1 MLYALSYGCIL
12 LRPYAKNI
20 SKVCICLDKLFPI
33 IYYRRSSNLYHRVS
47 YHLPATRLEV
57 PDGILVVETSCQADS
72 WGKPERTRKLSFVGP
87 KNVVR
92 QFFAFG
98 SGKNNF
104 SNQNEKKLARK
115 FSKTRTIISALWV
128 RKIFL
133 AKIFRKK
140 QGKPHHLSCYGNP
153 CRHGVLHRFS
163 CQPLP
168 SIPME
173 AIRRVCKFE
182 PDTLFLFS
190 LRNYFRT
197 AI

>member
-115 FSKTRTIISALWV
+115 FSKTRTIISALLV

-140 QGKPHHLSCYGNP
+140 T
-153 CRHGVLHRFS
+153 R
-163 CQPLP
+163 
-168 SIPME
+168 
-173 AIRRVCKFE
+173 
-182 PDTLFLFS
+182 
-190 LRNYFRT
+190 
-197 AI
+197 